1 MGLKIHRILYFAE
14 TDTRVNGDCFTEY
27 NADIGFVCGDKVL
40 ILCKGVNILF
50 MNDRLTELP
59 QIDLSATFCT
69 EIIGQTIL
77 AVSFDHKT
85 VVKGTTHYGQP
96 TIIIELS
103 NGKKLKFSH
112 NFGELPDRE
121 TQTRFWIQ

>member
-1 MGLKIHRILYFAE
+1 MHQRKVQGFCGKTAKILALEQRIIALKALA
-14 TDTRVNGDCFTEY
+14 
-27 NADIGFVCGDKVL
+27 
-40 ILCKGVNILF
+40 CKGFCVVQYTLF
-50 MNDRLTELP
+50 MNDRITQTP
-59 QIDLSATFCT
+59 QVDLSETFCT
-69 EIIGQTIL
+69 DIIGQTIQS
-77 AVSFDHKT
+77 VSFDHKT

-121 TQTRFWIQ
+121 SQSRFWIQ